1 MITVTPSEQSTEQS
15 SSLGIL
21 LPPRADNND
30 VPEIEWWDEIYLS
43 KDNRDIRKKSV
54 ITPSFKLDGGNG
66 KGNGKGNGGSDKGAS
81 SSSGISSSSSSSDV
95 DLFAGAGI
103 SHIRTHM

>member
-54 ITPSFKLDGGNG
+54 ITPSFKPGG
-66 KGNGKGNGGSDKGAS
+66 GNGKGNGGSDKGAS

>member
-54 ITPSFKLDGGNG
+54 ITPSFKPDG
-66 KGNGKGNGGSDKGAS
+66 GNGKGNGGSDKGAS

>member
-1 MITVTPSEQSTEQS
+1 MITVIPSEQP

-30 VPEIEWWDEIYLS
+30 VPAIEWWDEIFLS
-43 KDNRDIRKKSV
+43 RDNRDIRKKTL
-54 ITPSFKLDGGNG
+54 ITPSFKPGGGNG
-66 KGNGKGNGGSDKGAS
+66 KGNGGGDKGAS
-81 SSSGISSSSSSSDV
+81 SSSGISSNSSSSSDV